1 MFLGCMWHNVDR
13 YQLLAA
19 FCHMHVQVNFADEE
33 ESRSLGLQ
41 ARTIRAM
48 LRAHVAVRIGVF
60 PVAVAGTADQGHGA
74 AGPAGLRAY
83 GAAYFHLARDFS
95 GVTLP
100 ADPIAGWLAGFM
112 LEVPREM
119 PPGLLHFLS
128 ARRGAHAG
136 GGEGFP

>member
-1 MFLGCMWHNVDR
+1 VVFLFRHGRCR
-13 YQLLAA
+13 RLLLSPTAA
-19 FCHMHVQVNFADEE
+19 
-33 ESRSLGLQ
+33 RL
-41 ARTIRAM
+41 
-48 LRAHVAVRIGVF
+48 
-60 PVAVAGTADQGHGA
+60 GA

-95 GVTLP
+95 GVALP

-128 ARRGAHAG
+128 ARRGEHAG